1 MKCPGPGEVVARG
14 AVGGPWEHHGCI
26 GAAPHISRTERV
38 SLFEESLRCPRCSGE
53 WQHKL
58 GHFDRTTN
66 ELVFE
71 AASTYEI
78 KRLPRTSPLPP
89 EQNPNLKLARAILE
103 TVPSSAKERERLR
116 QELHKRAEKAE
127 LARLRGS
134 R

>member
-1 MKCPGPGEVVARG
+1 MKCPRPGEVVGRG
-14 AVGGPWEHHGCI
+14 AVGGPWEYHGCI
-26 GAAPHISRTERV
+26 GATPHISRTERV
-38 SLFEESLRCPRCSGE
+38 SLFEESLRCPRCCGE

-58 GHFDRTTN
+58 GHFDKTSN

-78 KRLPRTSPLPP
+78 KRLLRTSPLPP
-89 EQNPNLKLARAILE
+89 EQNPNLKLARVILE
-103 TVPSSAKERERLR
+103 TVPLSAKERERLR
-116 QELHKRAEKAE
+116 QELRKRAEKAE